1 MTTSPLPEGI
11 TTPSGS
17 EKDAAKNE
25 SNNGASYV
33 DVVYDW
39 VHSAI
44 SELHLPAGS
53 PLRENRLA
61 AHLGVSRTPVREA
74 LHRLERDGLV
84 QRSPDDRFVVATLTV
99 DDVNDACDAIEVLD
113 RYLIE
118 RATGR
123 ISEERAKELHEIASE
138 MRRCSREGDLTGWDE
153 ADHRF
158 HDILAEAAANEL
170 VSNLVSQVR
179 RRVHRFW
186 LGQEARL
193 DGLTRC
199 SQEHT
204 ELADAIAGGEAES
217 IGPVVERH
225 ISSMRE
231 NLLGFL
237 QNVAPFIGKA
247 DWPPPSH

>member
-1 MTTSPLPEGI
+1 MTTSPLPEGP
-11 TTPSGS
+11 TSPSPT
-17 EKDAAKNE
+17 A
-25 SNNGASYV
+25 SNGISYV

-44 SELHLPAGS
+44 SDLHLPAGA

-84 QRSPDDRFVVATLTV
+84 QRSPDDRFVVASLTEG
-99 DDVNDACDAIEVLD
+99 DVNDACDAIEVLD
-113 RYLIE
+113 RYLLE
-118 RATGR
+118 RAAERVTA
-123 ISEERAKELHEIASE
+123 ERAQELHRIAE
-138 MRRCSREGDLTGWDE
+138 DMRRCSREGDVHGWDE
-153 ADHRF
+153 ADRRF
-158 HDILAEAAANEL
+158 HEILAEAAENRL
-170 VSNLVSQVR
+170 VSDLVSQVR

-186 LGQEARL
+186 LGQEARM

-199 SQEHT
+199 SHEHT
-204 ELADAIAGGEAES
+204 ELASAIADGDAAS

-225 ISSMRE
+225 IASMRK
-231 NLLGFL
+231 NLVGFL
-237 QNVAPFIGKA
+237 QNVAPFLGKA

>member
-1 MTTSPLPEGI
+1 MTTSPLREDAK
-11 TTPSGS
+11 TPSPPAS
-17 EKDAAKNE
+17 DPPPATDP
-25 SNNGASYV
+25 ASYV

-39 VHSAI
+39 VHGAI
-44 SELHLPAGS
+44 SDLHLPPGS

-84 QRSPDDRFVVATLTV
+84 QRSPDDRFVVATLTT
-99 DDVNDACDAIEVLD
+99 DDVKEACDAIHVLD
-113 RYLIE
+113 RYLLE
-118 RATGR
+118 RAAGR
-123 ISEERAKELHEIASE
+123 IDSDSAEELRRIAGE
-138 MRRCSREGDLTGWDE
+138 MRRCSRDGDLAGWAE

-158 HDILAEAAANEL
+158 HDILAAAADNRL
-170 VSNLVSQVR
+170 VSDLVSQVR

-186 LGQEARL
+186 LGQEARM
-193 DGLTRC
+193 DGLSRC

-204 ELADAIAGGEAES
+204 ELADAIAGGDALT

-225 ISSMRE
+225 ITSMRE

-237 QNVAPFIGKA
+237 QNVAPFLGKA
-247 DWPPPSH
+247 EWPPPSH

>member
-1 MTTSPLPEGI
+1 MTTSQLPGSPTATPLA
-11 TTPSGS
+11 TTPPVSDS
-17 EKDAAKNE
+17 I
-25 SNNGASYV
+25 ASYV

-44 SELHLPAGS
+44 SDLHLPAGS

-84 QRSPDDRFVVATLTV
+84 QRSPDNRFVVASLTLH
-99 DDVNDACDAIEVLD
+99 DVNEACDAIEVLD

-118 RATGR
+118 RAAGR
-123 ISEERAKELHEIASE
+123 ITDEQADELNRIATE
-138 MRRCSREGDLTGWDE
+138 MRQCSLDGDLAGWAE

-158 HDILAEAAANEL
+158 HDILAGAADNRL
-170 VSNLVSQVR
+170 VSDLVSQVR

-204 ELADAIAGGEAES
+204 ELAAAIAGRDTGS

-225 ISSMRE
+225 IASMRE
-231 NLLGFL
+231 NLVGFL
-237 QNVAPFIGKA
+237 QNVAPFLGKA
-247 DWPPPSH
+247 EWPPPSH